1 VLVTTHRDEARTAD
15 VSAPRFVGRDRELA
29 TIVAALSGPPAVVLV
44 EGEAGI
50 GKTRMIQE
58 LTGSMEARALPV
70 LVVTCPPYR
79 EPSTLAPVV
88 DALRH
93 ACDRVDRLPL
103 TGLAGALRPLFPEW
117 TDMLP
122 QPPEP
127 LEDAKAS
134 RHRLFRA
141 LAELLSCLRTAVL
154 VVEDVHW
161 ADEVTLELLL
171 FLASRQPA
179 HGPGLVVSYRPEDV
193 PDASLLLRLSSRLPA
208 GAAKTRIELAS
219 LDLTGTTDLIS
230 SMLEG
235 EPVSEGFARL
245 VHERTGGVPLVVE
258 ESVRLLRDR
267 ADLVWVDGEWVRH
280 GAADLQVPPTVRD
293 ATLERLHRLSRP
305 ARRVLEAV
313 AVLADAAGEAVVSAV
328 AGLPGGRARRGLS
341 EAATSGLLREDGRGR
356 VAFRHA
362 LMGRAVYESIPDPA
376 RRALHGRAGSA
387 LEATSPVPVVPLTR
401 HFREAGDIPS
411 WARYAE
417 TAAERASSSGDQTS
431 AAVLLNDLLTGARLP
446 GATRARLAG
455 ALAHT
460 VLTRPEAV
468 DDLHRRVVGTL
479 RAVLDSGELTPEQQA
494 EIRNPLGR
502 LLMVLGEFE
511 AAHTELKR
519 AVRHLGHDPVGA
531 ARAMTYLGWPVT
543 GPWPASTHLRWLRR
557 AAGMEAGIGSPVSR
571 MALAGDRAAAL
582 LVLGEDAAWEVAGK
596 LPTAGGSSAE
606 RRQVARIHAN
616 VGAGALAWGRY
627 TEARDH
633 LGVALPLADSEGL
646 VGLRYSIQLSYAYL
660 DWFTGA
666 WDGLAERV
674 AALADADRDRPMVY
688 LGTLRLA
695 ALLRAARGEC
705 RAADAGLRAALGEA
719 IRLGALDE
727 TMEPAA
733 ALGRLRLAEGQAAQ
747 ALEVTA
753 GPVRTVAAKSIWL
766 WGAEVVPVRVDAL
779 IATGQVAQAGELVS
793 RFARGLAGRDP
804 PAARAS
810 LAACRAALLAAG
822 GDHARAAAGFA
833 EAARRW
839 EALPRPYGAVL
850 ARERQAGSLV
860 AGGRA
865 QPGLALLSTVH
876 GSLTRLGASGDADR
890 VARQLHRH
898 GVEVPRA
905 WRRGRRGYGGRLSP
919 RELEV
924 VRLLVAGRTNREI
937 AQELSKSPRTVDGQ
951 IRSAMRKLNA
961 SSRTTLA
968 VTAVEAGVVASAAAA
983 GRSGPP
989 APAKL

>member
-1 VLVTTHRDEARTAD
+1 
-15 VSAPRFVGRDRELA
+15 
-29 TIVAALSGPPAVVLV
+29 
-44 EGEAGI
+44 
-50 GKTRMIQE
+50 
-58 LTGSMEARALPV
+58 
-70 LVVTCPPYR
+70 
-79 EPSTLAPVV
+79 
-88 DALRH
+88 
-93 ACDRVDRLPL
+93 
-103 TGLAGALRPLFPEW
+103 
-117 TDMLP
+117 MLP

-154 VVEDVHW
+154 VVE
-161 ADEVTLELLL
+161 
-171 FLASRQPA
+171 
-179 HGPGLVVSYRPEDV
+179 
-193 PDASLLLRLSSRLPA
+193 
-208 GAAKTRIELAS
+208 
-219 LDLTGTTDLIS
+219 
-230 SMLEG
+230 
-235 EPVSEGFARL
+235 
-245 VHERTGGVPLVVE
+245 

-267 ADLVWVDGEWVRH
+267 ADLVWVDGGWVRH

-293 ATLERLHRLSRP
+293 AMLERLHRLSRP

-313 AVLADAAGEAVVSAV
+313 AVLADAAEEAVVGAV
-328 AGLPGGRARRGLS
+328 AGLPGGQARRGLS

-417 TAAERASSSGDQTS
+417 AAAERASSSGDQTS

-468 DDLHRRVVGTL
+468 DDLHRRVVGSL

-502 LLMVLGEFE
+502 LLMVLGEFQ

-531 ARAMTYLGWPVT
+531 AWAMTYLGWPVT

-557 AAGMEAGIGSPVSR
+557 AAGMEAGIGY
-571 MALAGDRAAAL
+571 RAAAL
-582 LVLGEDAAWEVAGK
+582 LVLGEDAGWEVAGK

-627 TEARDH
+627 AEARDH

-674 AALADADRDRPMVY
+674 AALADADRDRPWSTWARS
-688 LGTLRLA
+688 GWPRCSGPPA
-695 ALLRAARGEC
+695 GSAARP
-705 RAADAGLRAALGEA
+705 
-719 IRLGALDE
+719 
-727 TMEPAA
+727 TPACA
-733 ALGRLRLAEGQAAQ
+733 PRSVRRSGWARWTRPWSRPRALGRLRLAEGRAAQ

-779 IATGQVAQAGELVS
+779 IATGQVARAGELVS
-793 RFARGLAGRDP
+793 RFARGLAGRA

-810 LAACRAALLAAG
+810 LAACRAALL
-822 GDHARAAAGFA
+822 
-833 EAARRW
+833 
-839 EALPRPYGAVL
+839 
-850 ARERQAGSLV
+850 
-860 AGGRA
+860 
-865 QPGLALLSTVH
+865 
-876 GSLTRLGASGDADR
+876 
-890 VARQLHRH
+890 
-898 GVEVPRA
+898 VPP
-905 WRRGRRGYGGRLSP
+905 WR
-919 RELEV
+919 
-924 VRLLVAGRTNREI
+924 
-937 AQELSKSPRTVDGQ
+937 
-951 IRSAMRKLNA
+951 
-961 SSRTTLA
+961 
-968 VTAVEAGVVASAAAA
+968 
-983 GRSGPP
+983 
-989 APAKL
+989 